1 MTLTVII
8 DNQIYKM
15 VGTIN
20 QYFIN
25 NYIACIIDNMNKIK
39 FLDINKSYYYDGK
52 DNLINY

>member
-20 QYFIN
+20 QHFIN
-25 NYIACIIDNMNKIK
+25 NYIACIINNMNKIK